1 MKMRRTVFAAAILL
15 LVLPFTALAQTSPDD
30 PAILEARKE
39 TAVVFD
45 LGRFFGYLNTMEK
58 ETPELALSISQLEQ
72 IYEIM
77 EELNTIDRVEAD
89 YAEKLLV
96 NLEDDVLT
104 PDQLMQVDQLA
115 IAKAEARTTNASA
128 GAGTGGGTGG
138 GQISSY
144 VAGGAFNP
152 IKDPA
157 KSIGQDFAEFL
168 EYVAKKLK
176 K

>member
-1 MKMRRTVFAAAILL
+1 M
-15 LVLPFTALAQTSPDD
+15 
-30 PAILEARKE
+30 EAKKE

-58 ETPELALSISQLEQ
+58 ETPELALSRSQLEQ
-72 IYEIM
+72 IYKIM
-77 EELNTIDRVEAD
+77 EELNRIDRVEPD

-96 NLEDDVLT
+96 SLEDDVLT

-115 IAKAEARTTNASA
+115 IAKAEARTTSASA
-128 GAGTGGGTGG
+128 GGGTGG
-138 GQISSY
+138 GQITSY

-157 KSIGQDFAEFL
+157 KTIGQDFAAFF
-168 EYVAKKLK
+168 EYVAKKLGK
-176 K
+176 

>member
-1 MKMRRTVFAAAILL
+1 MKIKRTIFAAAILL
-15 LVLPFTALAQTSPDD
+15 LVLPFAAVAQTSPDD
-30 PAILEARKE
+30 PAIMEAKE
-39 TAVVFD
+39 KTAVVFD

-96 NLEDDVLT
+96 SLEDDLLT

-115 IAKAEARTTNASA
+115 IAKAEARTTSAST
-128 GAGTGGGTGG
+128 GTGTGG
-138 GQISSY
+138 GQITSY

-157 KSIGQDFAEFL
+157 KTIGQDFATFF
-168 EYVAKKLK
+168 EYVAKKLRN
-176 K
+176 

>member
-1 MKMRRTVFAAAILL
+1 MKIKRTVFAAAILL
-15 LVLPFTALAQTSPDD
+15 LVLPFAAVAQTSPDD
-30 PAILEARKE
+30 PAIMEAKKE

-58 ETPELALSISQLEQ
+58 ETPELALSKSQLQQ

-77 EELNTIDRVEAD
+77 TELNKLDRVEPD

-96 NLEDDVLT
+96 GLEDDLLT

-128 GAGTGGGTGG
+128 GAGTGAGG

-144 VAGGAFNP
+144 VAGGPFNP

-157 KSIGQDFAEFL
+157 KSIGQDFAAFL
-168 EYVAKKLK
+168 EYVAKKLRN
-176 K
+176 

>member
-1 MKMRRTVFAAAILL
+1 MKMKKAVFAAVILL
-15 LVLPFTALAQTSPDD
+15 LVLPFTAVAQTSPDD
-30 PAILEARKE
+30 PAIMEAKKE

-77 EELNTIDRVEAD
+77 AELNRIDRVEPD

-96 NLEDDVLT
+96 GLEDDVLT

-115 IAKAEARTTNASA
+115 IAKAEARTTSASA
-128 GAGTGGGTGG
+128 GTGTGG
-138 GQISSY
+138 GQITSY
-144 VAGGAFNP
+144 IAGGPFNP
-152 IKDPA
+152 IKNPA
-157 KSIGQDFAEFL
+157 KTIGKDFAEFF
-168 EYVAKKLK
+168 EYIAKKLRN
-176 K
+176 

>member
-1 MKMRRTVFAAAILL
+1 LAAAILL
-15 LVLPFTALAQTSPDD
+15 LVLPFASVAQTSPDD
-30 PAILEARKE
+30 PAIMEAKE
-39 TAVVFD
+39 KTAVVFD

-58 ETPELALSISQLEQ
+58 ETPELALSKSQLEQ

-77 EELNTIDRVEAD
+77 AELNTIDRVEPD

-96 NLEDDVLT
+96 GLEDDVLT

-115 IAKAEARTTNASA
+115 IAKAEARTTSATA

-138 GQISSY
+138 GQITSY

-157 KSIGQDFAEFL
+157 KSIGQDFAAFF
-168 EYVAKKLK
+168 EYVAKKLSK
-176 K
+176 